1 MGRGGGKG
9 SGGAR
14 VEVLVLAASWQDKI
28 SAGRRG
34 GLVEVI
40 RAEDRGEHGEG
51 ARRVD
56 EARPLELMAKMRG
69 RGAEGVA
76 VRAAV
81 AGGLR
86 VARDHLADGLRAA
99 AADRGEPLLVE
110 DLGDHDEAVA
120 VEPARIYAQR
130 SNAAV
135 GAARGAVSAGAERPR
150 PSGGSGWQAG
160 ARGAAAGG

>member
-1 MGRGGGKG
+1 M
-9 SGGAR
+9 
-14 VEVLVLAASWQDKI
+14 EVLVLAASWQHKVP
-28 SAGRRG
+28 AGRRG

-40 RAEDRGEHGEG
+40 RAEDRREHGEG

-56 EARPLELMAKMRG
+56 ESRPLELMAKMRG

-120 VEPARIYAQR
+120 VEPAAGMLSARMQR
-130 SNAAV
+130 P
-135 GAARGAVSAGAERPR
+135 RPRPR
-150 PSGGSGWQAG
+150 PSGPVLVPELRTRNHTRLGSSGSTVNPKAFG
-160 ARGAAAGG
+160 LISGNAV